1 MTASAPAPSSP
12 RAPSR
17 TVLVTGTSSGIGLA
31 TAVGAAVAGWTVIAT
46 MRDVAKADRL
56 RAAAD
61 AAGVTL
67 EIRQLDVTHGSH
79 ATEVIDAVV
88 AEYGALDAV
97 VNNAGAGKLGT
108 TELLELDEFRAAMEL
123 NFFGVVRV
131 TQAALPHLRA
141 SHGRV
146 LTVTSVGGV
155 VGQPFNDAYCAAK
168 FAAEGML
175 ESLHPVAASVGVT
188 VAVIEPAAVASD
200 FVDNVGIDRDAL
212 LSSAGAYRPALEGYL
227 ARTAGAFAAAQ
238 PVADAAAVVVD
249 ALDRDQLPFRI
260 QTGEA
265 ATRFSGLKL
274 SDLDGSVVTGFTAT
288 WLVP

>member
-31 TAVGAAVAGWTVIAT
+31 TAVGAAVADWTVIAT

-56 RAAAD
+56 RTAAD

-67 EIRQLDVTHGSH
+67 DIRQLDVTHGSQ

-212 LSSAGAYRPALEGYL
+212 LRSAGAYRPALEGYL

-238 PVADAAAVVVD
+238 PVADAAAVIVD

-265 ATRFSGLKL
+265 ATRFSSLKL
-274 SDLDGSVVTGFTAT
+274 ADLDGSAVTGFTAT
-288 WLVP
+288 WLTP